1 MIRTVGTMTMGQK
14 VFFWIYA
21 IPVILFSGAFFIAG
35 AAKPDAAVI
44 VCSLLFP
51 VTTLLAWSPVI
62 VRLRR
67 RLLPLTWGLVL
78 WTLLLGPFA
87 FLISRGR

>member
-1 MIRTVGTMTMGQK
+1 MIRTVGTTTAGQK

-21 IPVILFSGAFFIAG
+21 IPVVLYSAAFFIAG
-35 AAKPDAAVI
+35 AAKPDAVVI

-51 VTTLLAWSPVI
+51 LSTLLAWSPVI

-67 RLLPLTWGLVL
+67 RQLPLTWGLIL
-78 WTLLLGPFA
+78 WTGLLGPFA